1 MVIPVGERFGQVLL
15 KIVKTPEGCVTVRSI
30 PCVFVPLI
38 GNHGWKE

>member
-1 MVIPVGERFGQVLL
+1 VGERYGQELV
-15 KIVKTPEGCVTVRSI
+15 KVVKTAEGILTERSI

>member
-1 MVIPVGERFGQVLL
+1 MVIPVGDRSGQTLL
-15 KIVKTPEGCVTVRSI
+15 KVVKTTEEPITERSI

>member
-1 MVIPVGERFGQVLL
+1 MVIPVGERFSQTLV
-15 KIVKTPEGCVTVRSI
+15 KVVKTPEGVVTRSSI